1 MTRRGSRKQG
11 SNERLSEERAGLIL
25 RYTVDATD
33 VEAAKPKP
41 SQPEPTKRE
50 PSKREPSSPSPPQ
63 AGAKNYAIELD
74 VAAGFWWWSLF
85 ELIELGGEGTGVPSM
100 AFRSPE
106 STASAS
112 VPRLSRRAA
121 TRAGERAA
129 R

>member
-11 SNERLSEERAGLIL
+11 SNERLPEERAGLIL

-74 VAAGFWWWSLF
+74 VAAGFLWWWSLF
-85 ELIELGGEGTGVPSM
+85 ELIELGGEGTGVP
-100 AFRSPE
+100 
-106 STASAS
+106 
-112 VPRLSRRAA
+112 
-121 TRAGERAA
+121 
-129 R
+129 